1 VPAGLIIPTAILAA
15 AAACYSAFLFAQ
27 AKGRDLWQSPMFFWH
42 LLVQAFVAG
51 SATFLLTTIVR
62 LAASPDFSSL
72 SARVNLY
79 MAGRAFLSLLFF
91 LAVSLAMVLA
101 EAFLPHTT
109 EDLRAAMK
117 NMVIGSLRIRFW
129 LLAIG
134 AGMVLPMVL
143 LSFVIIVPSTVRT
156 DLALMAV
163 AAPLAL
169 AGVWWFED
177 VWVKAGQSVPLS

>member
-1 VPAGLIIPTAILAA
+1 
-15 AAACYSAFLFAQ
+15 
-27 AKGRDLWQSPMFFWH
+27 
-42 LLVQAFVAG
+42 
-51 SATFLLTTIVR
+51 
-62 LAASPDFSSL
+62 
-72 SARVNLY
+72 

-91 LAVSLAMVLA
+91 LDVSLAMVLA

-109 EDLRAAMK
+109 EDLKAAMK